1 MGDQLCIVGGRPLD
15 GRLKIHGA
23 KNAVL
28 PMMAATLLV
37 EGECVLRDCP
47 HLIDV
52 ENMRSILQYIGC
64 GCSWRG
70 DSLLID
76 GSEASRWEMPEGL
89 SKKLRSSIFLLGP
102 VLARFGRAKF
112 SYPGGCEIG
121 NRPIDLHLK
130 GLRQLNVQ
138 VREEHGYIICDGENM
153 RGAQV
158 HLDYPSVGATENL
171 MMAAVAA
178 EGETVI
184 HNAAR
189 EPEVVCL
196 QGFLA
201 RMGARI
207 SGAGTTSVTIRGGAA
222 LRAAQMKV
230 IPDRIEAGT
239 FLVAGAITG
248 GQVVLD
254 NVNHWHM
261 YAIYDKL
268 KECGCRL
275 ETGNG
280 RVSLSGPKR
289 PGELKL
295 LETQPYP
302 GFPTD
307 MQAQFFALCTI
318 ADGASIIVENVFENR
333 FKHAAELA
341 CMGANAVVKDRMAI
355 LRGVNRLMGADIT
368 ARDLRGGAALALA
381 GLCAEGVTQVSGVEF
396 IDRGY
401 ERFED
406 SLCGLGANIRRV
418 AAQCQEN
425 ADDDRKTGKE
435 EKSSI

>member
-1 MGDQLCIVGGRPLD
+1 MIVCQRSRRCRLWGINWCIVGGRPLD

-64 GCSWRG
+64 WLFLAGRLPA
-70 DSLLID
+70 SLT
-76 GSEASRWEMPEGL
+76 GRRQAGWEMPEGL

-178 EGETVI
+178 RGGDR
-184 HNAAR
+184 H
-189 EPEVVCL
+189 PQC
-196 QGFLA
+196 
-201 RMGARI
+201 GAR
-207 SGAGTTSVTIRGGAA
+207 TRGGMPAGISRPYG
-222 LRAAQMKV
+222 RADQ
-230 IPDRIEAGT
+230 
-239 FLVAGAITG
+239 
-248 GQVVLD
+248 
-254 NVNHWHM
+254 
-261 YAIYDKL
+261 
-268 KECGCRL
+268 
-275 ETGNG
+275 
-280 RVSLSGPKR
+280 
-289 PGELKL
+289 
-295 LETQPYP
+295 
-302 GFPTD
+302 
-307 MQAQFFALCTI
+307 
-318 ADGASIIVENVFENR
+318 
-333 FKHAAELA
+333 
-341 CMGANAVVKDRMAI
+341 
-355 LRGVNRLMGADIT
+355 
-368 ARDLRGGAALALA
+368 RGGHHQRDHPGRRGAA
-381 GLCAEGVTQVSGVEF
+381 GRPNEGYS
-396 IDRGY
+396 
-401 ERFED
+401 
-406 SLCGLGANIRRV
+406 
-418 AAQCQEN
+418 
-425 ADDDRKTGKE
+425 
-435 EKSSI
+435 